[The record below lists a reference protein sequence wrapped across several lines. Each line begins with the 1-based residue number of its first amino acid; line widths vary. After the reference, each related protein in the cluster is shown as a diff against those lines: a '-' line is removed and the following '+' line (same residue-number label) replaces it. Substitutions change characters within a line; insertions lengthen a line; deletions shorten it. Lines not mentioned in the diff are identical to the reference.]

1 MSNQTPNTTEQPT
14 AKEIVLE
21 PAVFSFETVKMQ
33 MVAVVVILFA
43 VSIANY
49 WPSTRIGFLLDDFLH
64 VDYAAR
70 AMHGDAH
77 DLLANLNSNWGGSDL
92 MKSYRPLVSLS
103 IFVDYL
109 LAGVH
114 AAGYHATNILLLFA
128 CSLFVSLITLELCGK
143 FSARSGAAP
152 ALWAGLLFCVYP
164 LHAESV
170 CWIIGRVDLLCTLFY
185 LVTVFCLLRYQAL
198 KEKYLLWFAGAAF
211 LLSLIS
217 KEMAVTVPVT
227 ATLMLLCIP
236 AAYAPTHGAAQR
248 KWLKHPLVAATGIL
262 WAILA
267 AYAIFRTLLLGTAVG
282 GYGAADPSVIL
293 NSWRTFAD
301 KASLLKI
308 FIPINE
314 ELHLPPT
321 YGRVMIAAYI
331 ATLAL
336 AAVRMLMT
344 RMQKGHL
351 LFLLLWTICALVPT
365 FQIWHIFPNLVGSR
379 LFFLS
384 SAPLCILLSMLALPS
399 TDLSNRS
406 TSRVLAILGAIVL
419 STIFIC
425 WSLVLQAD
433 MQPWLSAG
441 SKTISLQRQLEK
453 ILDST
458 TDGKHILLLDLP
470 TDYQGAGMITRPQ
483 YLEIL
488 LRPPLAAKDY
498 SRLVET
504 IEPRTHGSHEYLWP
518 GKLLETLK
526 RNDLAGVFHYDAESG
541 ELRVW
546 QETQGKDELTWK
558 LASGTALADDKFRTG
573 ADAGTGDKFRTGA
586 NALTGDKFRTGANA
600 LTGDKFRTDANALT
614 GDKFR
619 TDANALTGDKF
630 RRGGSRA
637 ALTCAEPADAESPPV
652 AYAVEPEDAAKGDAE
667 SWHLMSKEGGGLEI
681 FPDRIRIHPGEKPA
695 GKGKTGGLTIWFD
708 AQALDPLQADVAQI
722 DMVPHDGKPAECK
735 LVWEDV
741 HGHSGAADPVSRAD
755 GGTFVW
761 LGRFRSWALAGHIKR
776 VGLYFP
782 AGDYYCDL
790 RGLRVGTGKTMQ
802 PKLTIAKGGNG
813 ELAIQYDASKPERAH
828 AVKLIFSRTNGGFE
842 ADNAADLATG
852 FGGTTSER
860 QSIEIVCQGRVGTH
874 EIPAAIRSSA
884 GMHQVQALAL
894 DRDGAVIGIPSEPL
908 DIP

>member
-1 MSNQTPNTTEQPT
+1 MSNQSPNTTEQPA

-33 MVAVVVILFA
+33 MIAVVVILFA

-64 VDYAAR
+64 VDYVAR
-70 AMHGDAH
+70 ATHGDAH
-77 DLLANLNSNWGGSDL
+77 DLLANLYSNWGGSDL

-143 FSARSGAAP
+143 FSARVGAAP

-217 KEMAVTVPVT
+217 KEMAVTLPVT

-236 AAYAPTHGAAQR
+236 AAYAPGAAQR

-267 AYAIFRTLLLGTAVG
+267 AYAIVRTLLLGTAVG
-282 GYGAADPSVIL
+282 GYGAADTSVIL

-321 YGRVMIAAYI
+321 YGRVMVVAYI

-336 AAVRMLMT
+336 AAVRMLIA

-351 LFLLLWTICALVPT
+351 LFLLLWTICALGPT

-406 TSRVLAILGAIVL
+406 TSRVLAILGAFVL
-419 STIFIC
+419 STLFIC

-433 MQPWLSAG
+433 LQPWLSAG

-453 ILDST
+453 FLDST

-488 LRPPLAAKDY
+488 LRPPLAPKDY

-518 GKLLETLK
+518 GKILKTLK
-526 RNDLAGVFHYDAESG
+526 RNDLAGIFHYDAESG
-541 ELRVW
+541 ELRAW

-558 LASGTALADDKFRTG
+558 LGSSPDV
-573 ADAGTGDKFRTGA
+573 TGDKFRTGGSA
-586 NALTGDKFRTGANA
+586 GTGDKVHAGATA
-600 LTGDKFRTDANALT
+600 GTGDKV
-614 GDKFR
+614 
-619 TDANALTGDKF
+619 

-637 ALTCAEPADAESPPV
+637 ALTGAEPADTESPPV
-652 AYAVEPEDAAKGDAE
+652 AYAVEPEDTAKGDAE
-667 SWHLMSKEGGGLEI
+667 SWHLMSKESGGLEI

-708 AQALDPLQADVAQI
+708 ARALDPLQADVAQI

-735 LVWEDV
+735 LVWEDIQ
-741 HGHSGAADPVSRAD
+741 GHSSAADPVSRGD

-776 VGLYFP
+776 VGLNFP

-790 RGLRVGTGKTMQ
+790 RGLRVGTGKSMQ

-813 ELAIQYDASKPERAH
+813 EPAIQYDASLAERAH
-828 AVKLIFSRTNGGFE
+828 AVKLIFSRANGGFE
-842 ADNAADLATG
+842 ADNAADLATE
-852 FGGTTSER
+852 FGGTVSER
-860 QSIEIVCQGRVGTH
+860 QSIAVDCPGRVGTH

-894 DRDGAVIGIPSEPL
+894 DKDGAVMGIPSEPL

>member
-1 MSNQTPNTTEQPT
+1 MSNQSPNTTEQPA

-33 MVAVVVILFA
+33 MIAVVVILFA

-64 VDYAAR
+64 VDYVAR

-77 DLLANLNSNWGGSDL
+77 DLLANLYSNWGGSDL

-128 CSLFVSLITLELCGK
+128 CSLFVSLVTLELCGK
-143 FSARSGAAP
+143 FSARVGAAP

-217 KEMAVTVPVT
+217 KEMAVTLPVT

-236 AAYAPTHGAAQR
+236 AAYAPGAAQR

-267 AYAIFRTLLLGTAVG
+267 AYAIVRTLLLGTAVG
-282 GYGAADPSVIL
+282 GYGAADTSVIL

-321 YGRVMIAAYI
+321 YGRVMVVAYI

-336 AAVRMLMT
+336 AAVRMLIA

-433 MQPWLSAG
+433 LQPWLSAG

-453 ILDST
+453 FLDST

-488 LRPPLAAKDY
+488 LRPPLAPKDY
-498 SRLVET
+498 SPLVET

-541 ELRVW
+541 ELRAW
-546 QETQGKDELTWK
+546 QKTQGKDELTWK
-558 LASGTALADDKFRTG
+558 LGSALADDKFRRGGSAHSDDEFRRG
-573 ADAGTGDKFRTGA
+573 ASAHADDEFRRDASAHADDEFRRGGSA
-586 NALTGDKFRTGANA
+586 HSD
-600 LTGDKFRTDANALT
+600 DE
-614 GDKFR
+614 
-619 TDANALTGDKF
+619 F

-637 ALTCAEPADAESPPV
+637 ALTGAESTSKEGPPV
-652 AYAVEPEDAAKGDAE
+652 VYTVEPEDTTKGNAE
-667 SWHLMSKEGGGLEI
+667 SWHLMSKEGSGLEI
-681 FPDRIRIHPGEKPA
+681 FPGWIRIHPGEKPA

-722 DMVPHDGKPAECK
+722 DMVPHAGKPADYK
-735 LVWEDV
+735 LVWQDAQ
-741 HGHSGAADPVSRAD
+741 GHSSAADPVSRAD
-755 GGTFVW
+755 GSTFVW

-776 VGLYFP
+776 VGLNFP

-790 RGLRVGTGKTMQ
+790 RGLRVGTGKSMQ
-802 PKLTIAKGGNG
+802 PKLTISKGGVG
-813 ELAIQYDASKPERAH
+813 EPAIQYDASLPERAH
-828 AVKLIFSRTNGGFE
+828 AVKLIFSRANGGFE
-842 ADNAADLATG
+842 ADNAADLATE
-852 FGGTTSER
+852 FGGMVSER
-860 QSIEIVCQGRVGTH
+860 QSIAVVCPGRVGTH

-884 GMHQVQALAL
+884 GMHQMQALAL
-894 DRDGAVIGIPSEPL
+894 DKDGAVIGIPSEPL